1 MDIGLLWF
9 DNDAGSQLT
18 ARVDRAAAH
27 YQRKYGRRPSLCFV
41 HPTMLP
47 SPDGKLMAGTI
58 EVRTA
63 PWVMPNH
70 FFIGESGRES

>member
-1 MDIGLLWF
+1 MNDGMLWF
-9 DNDAGSQLT
+9 DNDSGQSLVT
-18 ARVDRAAAH
+18 KVDRAAE
-27 YQRKYGRRPSLCFV
+27 YYRRKYGRRPSLCFV

-47 SPDGKLMAGTI
+47 TGDGKTMAGQV

-70 FFIGESGRES
+70 FFIGENGRDS